1 MDHKTEPQT
10 TPEPAAAPAPSR
22 REAFKCWLAGRRI
35 ALSVYGIVLAL
46 LIVLLWPYMIISIH
60 TGEVGILYSRLFGG
74 TVLDK
79 VYKEG
84 VHIILP
90 WDIMYVYDTR
100 LQQEKVDISVLSR
113 GGLTVHMKAAVYF
126 YPIYDLVPELHKEI
140 GPEYKSK
147 LVLPIVTSSIRNTVG
162 SYWPEDLYTSAP
174 LKLQDEIMV
183 QAVEQLGRRPVVIDS
198 LVVNSI
204 SLPQQVNE
212 SIDLK
217 FAAEQDYLRYKYIL
231 LKAGEQLKE
240 RYIQAESVRLYQETV
255 NRGLTEN
262 FLRWSGIE
270 ATKELAASQ
279 NAKFVIVSGPG
290 GLPVILNTE
299 PLPKGQKGAPPAQ
312 VAVPDQ
318 PSKGSGS
325 GGGGGF
331 EDSWKSL
338 KKRLRGI
345 EDSLKQFNNGAH
357 LFNPAS
363 TKAGN
368 ATAEVE
374 Q

>member
-1 MDHKTEPQT
+1 MDHETEPQT
-10 TPEPAAAPAPSR
+10 TPETAPAPAPAPSR
-22 REAFKCWLAGRRI
+22 REAFKRWLAGRRI

-46 LIVLLWPYMIISIH
+46 LLVLLWPYMVVSIH

-84 VHIILP
+84 IHVILP
-90 WDIMYVYDTR
+90 WDIMYIYDTR

-113 GGLTVHMKAAVYF
+113 GGLTVNMKAAVYF

-140 GPEYKSK
+140 GPEYKTK

-198 LVVNSI
+198 LVVGSI

-212 SIDLK
+212 AIDLK

-299 PLPKGQKGAPPAQ
+299 PMPKGQKGAPPAQ
-312 VAVPDQ
+312 VAAPEPPAKDA
-318 PSKGSGS
+318 
-325 GGGGGF
+325 GGGF
-331 EDSWKSL
+331 DGSWKSL
-338 KKRLRGI
+338 KKNLRGI
-345 EDSLKQFNNGAH
+345 EDSLKKFNNGTQ

-363 TKAGN
+363 IKAGN